1 MTNLRLNKELF
12 ALEPIAVALSAYQG
26 IAKIELSDDS
36 NYWRCCFAGCKYGEE
51 QTALEFENYLINL
64 MNCKAG

>member
-12 ALEPIAVALSAYQG
+12 ALEPITDALSAYQN

-36 NYWRCCFAGCKYGEE
+36 NYWQCCFAECKYGEE
-51 QTALEFENYLINL
+51 HTALEFENYLINL
-64 MNCKAG
+64 MNCKAR

>member
-12 ALEPIAVALSAYQG
+12 ALEQITDALSAYQN

-36 NYWRCCFAGCKYGEE
+36 NYWQCCFAECKYGEE

-64 MNCKAG
+64 MNCKAR

>member
-12 ALEPIAVALSAYQG
+12 ALEPITDALSAYQN

-36 NYWRCCFAGCKYGEE
+36 NYWQCCFAVCKYGEE

-64 MNCKAG
+64 MNCKAR

>member
-12 ALEPIAVALSAYQG
+12 ALEPITDALSAYQN
-26 IAKIELSDDS
+26 IAKIELTDDS
-36 NYWRCCFAGCKYGEE
+36 NYWQCCFAECKYGEE

-64 MNCKAG
+64 MNCKAR

>member
-1 MTNLRLNKELF
+1 MTSLRLNKELF
-12 ALEPIAVALSAYQG
+12 ALGPLTAALNAYQS

-36 NYWRCCFAGCKYGEE
+36 NYWRCCFVECKYGEE

-64 MNCKAG
+64 MNCKTR

>member
-12 ALEPIAVALSAYQG
+12 ALEQITFALKAYQS

-36 NYWRCCFAGCKYGEE
+36 NYWQCCFADCKYGEE

-64 MNCKAG
+64 MNCKTR

>member
-12 ALEPIAVALSAYQG
+12 ALEQLTYALKAYQS

-36 NYWRCCFAGCKYGEE
+36 NYWQCCFADCKYGEE

-64 MNCKAG
+64 MNCKTR

>member
-12 ALEPIAVALSAYQG
+12 AWEPIAAALNAYQS

-36 NYWRCCFAGCKYGEE
+36 NYWRCCFTGCKYGEE

>member
-12 ALEPIAVALSAYQG
+12 ALEPITDALSAYQN

-36 NYWRCCFAGCKYGEE
+36 NYWQCCFAECKYGEE

-64 MNCKAG
+64 MINSY

>member
-12 ALEPIAVALSAYQG
+12 ALEPITDALSAYQNN
-26 IAKIELSDDS
+26 AKIELSDDS
-36 NYWRCCFAGCKYGEE
+36 NYWQCCFAECKYGEE

-64 MNCKAG
+64 MNCKAR